1 LSVGQSTASMGWAI
15 SEKEKR
21 KTTSMGWLI
30 GQVNKTQQ
38 LSRQARLPSSF
49 FFSFFFLKNN

>member
-1 LSVGQSTASMGWAI
+1 MGWAI

-49 FFSFFFLKNN
+49 LFFIF